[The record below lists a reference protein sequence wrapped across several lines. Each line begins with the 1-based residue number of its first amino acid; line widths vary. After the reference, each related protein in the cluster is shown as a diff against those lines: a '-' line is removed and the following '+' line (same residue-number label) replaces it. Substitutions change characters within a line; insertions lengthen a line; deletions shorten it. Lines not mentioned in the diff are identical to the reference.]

1 MIKLILIFY
10 ITFISLAN
18 AEVIKSLDIQGNKR
32 ISEETIKVYGDI
44 ELNKD
49 YSKKDLNT
57 ILKNLYS
64 TDFFEDIQMTLSNNI
79 LKIILSE
86 YPVINAIQLN
96 GEKAKKI
103 KEVIFERMILK
114 ENGPFVKTNLSN
126 DIGEIKRSYAS
137 MGFNF
142 VQVNAKYEEFSENR
156 INLIIDIDKG
166 EKTKIQKINF
176 IGDKKIRDRRL
187 RDIIASEEYKFW
199 KFLSKNIYYS
209 ESNVQLDKRLI
220 KNYYK
225 SAGYYDVQV
234 LSSDAVL
241 GNDSYTTLNYNINAG
256 NRYVIT
262 KIFTDVDPVFD
273 KNVFLP
279 LEKNF
284 KKIVGSYY
292 SPFKVKKLLDSL
304 DELISNADMQFVEH
318 SVNEIIEDGDIQVK
332 INIFE
337 GSKNLIERINI
348 KGNNITSETVVRS
361 ALTLDEGDPLNNIKL
376 DKSISKLE
384 AKDIFGSVKKV
395 VSEGSGKDL
404 KVIDITVEEKP
415 TGEISA
421 GAGIGTNGGSV
432 ALEIS
437 ENNWLGEGI
446 SVTTSLDVTKE
457 SLKGGINVNNP
468 NYNLSGNSLNY
479 HLSSTKNDK
488 TNSGYKN
495 TIISSGVGTAFEQ
508 YKNIYFAP
516 NLNITMDSLTV
527 DSSASKALKKQAGDF
542 VDLSLLYTLYNDQRD
557 RAFMPTSGSITRF
570 KQSFPVYSDVPSL
583 FNRFDT
589 SLYNSFGPN
598 VIGSLKFYAASVN
611 GFSEDVMLSKRL
623 HVPSS
628 RLRGFKKGQVGPKD
642 GVDYIGGNYAS
653 AVNVETSL
661 PNLLPESSK
670 MDVGLFLDFG
680 NLWSVDYDSA
690 LDDSNK
696 IRSTIGSNISWT
708 SPVGPMSFILSRN
721 ITKASTDV
729 TEGFKFRLG
738 TTF

>member
-1 MIKLILIFY
+1 MKKLIFIFY
-10 ITFISLAN
+10 ITFISFAN

-64 TDFFEDIQMTLSNNI
+64 TDFFEDIQMSLSNNI

-103 KEVIFERMILK
+103 KKIIFERMVLK
-114 ENGPFVKTNLSN
+114 ESGPFVKTNLSN

-137 MGFNF
+137 MGYNF

-199 KFLSKNIYYS
+199 KFLSKNIYYN
-209 ESNVQLDKRLI
+209 ESNVKLDKRLI

-256 NRYVIT
+256 NRYIIT

-348 KGNNITSETVVRS
+348 KGNTITTETVIRS
-361 ALTLDEGDPLNNIKL
+361 TLTVDEGDPLNNIKL

-384 AKDIFGSVKKV
+384 AKDIFASVKKV
-395 VSEGSGKDL
+395 VSDGSGKDL
-404 KVIDITVEEKP
+404 KIIDITVEEKP

-432 ALEIS
+432 ALEIT

-446 SVTTSLDVTKE
+446 AVSTSLDVTKE

-468 NYNLSGNSLNY
+468 NYNLSGNALNY

-488 TNSGYKN
+488 SSSGYKN
-495 TIISSGVGTAFEQ
+495 TIISSGIGTVFEQ
-508 YKNIYFAP
+508 YKDIYLAP
-516 NLNITMDSLTV
+516 ALSVTMDSLTV
-527 DSSASKALKKQAGDF
+527 DSTASKALKKQAGDF
-542 VDLSLLYTLYNDQRD
+542 VDLSFLYSIVKDERD
-557 RAFMPTSGSITRF
+557 RAFMPTSGSIIRF
-570 KQSFPVYSDVPSL
+570 KQVLPVYADIPSL
-583 FNRFDT
+583 ANRFDS

-598 VIGSLKFYAASVN
+598 IIGSLKFYAASVN
-611 GFSEDVMLSKRL
+611 GFSDDVMLSKRL
-623 HVPSS
+623 HIPSS
-628 RLRGFKKGQVGPKD
+628 RLRGFKKGQLGPKD
-642 GVDYIGGNYAS
+642 GVDYIGGNYAT
-653 AVNVETSL
+653 AVNIETSL

-680 NLWSVDYDSA
+680 NVWSVDYDSA

-696 IRSTIGSNISWT
+696 IRSTVGSNISWT
-708 SPVGPMSFILSRN
+708 SPVGPMSFILSKN

>member
-1 MIKLILIFY
+1 MKKLIFIFY
-10 ITFISLAN
+10 ITFISFAN

-64 TDFFEDIQMTLSNNI
+64 TDFFEDIQMSLSNNI

-103 KEVIFERMILK
+103 KKIIFERMVLK
-114 ENGPFVKTNLSN
+114 ESGPFVKTNLSN

-137 MGFNF
+137 MGYNF

-166 EKTKIQKINF
+166 EKTKIRKINF

-199 KFLSKNIYYS
+199 KFLSKNIYYN
-209 ESNVQLDKRLI
+209 ESNVKLDKRLI

-256 NRYVIT
+256 NRYIIT

-348 KGNNITSETVVRS
+348 KVNTITTETVIRS
-361 ALTLDEGDPLNNIKL
+361 TLTVDEGDPLNNIKL

-384 AKDIFGSVKKV
+384 AKDIFASVKKV
-395 VSEGSGKDL
+395 VSDGSGKDL
-404 KVIDITVEEKP
+404 KIIDITVEEKP

-432 ALEIS
+432 ALEIT

-446 SVTTSLDVTKE
+446 AVSTSLDVTKE

-468 NYNLSGNSLNY
+468 NYNLSGNALNY

-488 TNSGYKN
+488 SSSGYKN
-495 TIISSGVGTAFEQ
+495 TIISSGIGTVFEQ
-508 YKNIYFAP
+508 YKDIYLAP
-516 NLNITMDSLTV
+516 ALSVTMDSLTV
-527 DSSASKALKKQAGDF
+527 DSTASKALKKQAGDF
-542 VDLSLLYTLYNDQRD
+542 VDLSFLYSIVKDERD
-557 RAFMPTSGSITRF
+557 RAFMPTSGSIIRF
-570 KQSFPVYSDVPSL
+570 KQVLPVYADIPSL
-583 FNRFDT
+583 ANRFDS

-598 VIGSLKFYAASVN
+598 IIGSLKFYAASVN
-611 GFSEDVMLSKRL
+611 GFSDDVMLSKRL
-623 HVPSS
+623 HIPSS
-628 RLRGFKKGQVGPKD
+628 RLRGFKKGQLGPKD
-642 GVDYIGGNYAS
+642 GVDYIGGNYAT
-653 AVNVETSL
+653 AVNIETSL

-680 NLWSVDYDSA
+680 NVWSVDYDSA

-696 IRSTIGSNISWT
+696 IRSTVGSNISWT
-708 SPVGPMSFILSRN
+708 SPVGPMSFILSKN